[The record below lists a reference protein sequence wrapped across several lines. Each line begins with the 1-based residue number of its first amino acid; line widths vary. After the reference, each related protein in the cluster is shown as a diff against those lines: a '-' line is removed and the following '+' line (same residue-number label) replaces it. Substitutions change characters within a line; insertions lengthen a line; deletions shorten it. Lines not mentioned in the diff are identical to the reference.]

1 MTTRVLPHQQ
11 VRIGEG
17 ISTAVLLV
25 FLLLSVSG
33 SIVSANWTDGLSV
46 TAWAVLGGLALG
58 AGLSRLQRLP
68 GALAHLTALLLG
80 APATALF
87 VASLLPSVLT
97 PKEKL
102 IVLEERLLSWSFK
115 VVSGGA
121 SADSL
126 IFVIQITFLI
136 WLMAYFAGW
145 FVYRRHQVWGA
156 ILPSGIAIVLNLFY
170 AAPQTGIYFGL
181 YILCALLLIVRL
193 NLHAM
198 EQRWRS
204 ESVGYTSDINF
215 DLLTYGAIFS
225 ILLMSLAWLLPASAP
240 GPSWL
245 GVLEPLETPW
255 QDVEDQF
262 NRVFGSLRAVARPGP
277 TSFFGTTLSMGGP
290 VRLGD
295 RPVFDVQTDSGRYLR
310 AAVYDKYSGIGW
322 VNTHLNTVNLG
333 ADDARLAQLP
343 DAMRVE
349 ITQTFKVYLP
359 DQNILY
365 AMSMPV
371 QFNQA
376 IEVRYGQSPD
386 ANPDLPLDPALVR
399 LRRPLRDG
407 DIYTVV
413 SAVSVADEDSLRE
426 ASTRYSPWIES
437 NYLQLPDALPQRVR
451 DLAYTI
457 TAQYSNAYDKATA
470 IERYLRKTITYNE
483 NVSAPPAGRDG
494 VDYTLFDRPEG
505 YCNYYASA
513 MAVLTRAVGIPAR
526 VVSGYASGDYRDGA
540 YHVIESNAHS
550 WVEVYF
556 PGYGWIEFEP
566 TASKPEIERPKKPSF
581 NRENADETPDDSRA
595 PRRDPRDREADL
607 ENVDIGG
614 GWWYPF
620 SSSIWSEP
628 RTWAVA
634 GGGLLLLF
642 AAGALVV
649 VQYRW
654 RRRMGSLAPAAR
666 FYEEMVTRMRWLGLP
681 EERHA
686 TPFERAR
693 TIGDAL
699 PEAREE
705 ISRAAALYVRER
717 FGSKPLD
724 ENERAELS
732 ASWGHVRGEWQRA
745 VLATVAERVTT
756 PPRRFFRDLYRSI
769 ERWGKGSSG
778 N

>member
-1 MTTRVLPHQQ
+1 MTTRALSHRQ

-33 SIVSANWTDGLSV
+33 SIVSANWADGLSV

-58 AGLSRLQRLP
+58 AACARWQRLP
-68 GALAHLTALLLG
+68 SGLAHLTALLLG
-80 APATALF
+80 VPATALF
-87 VASLLPSVLT
+87 VASLLPGVLT
-97 PKEKL
+97 FREKL
-102 IVLEERLLSWSFK
+102 IVLEERFLSWSLK
-115 VVSGGA
+115 VISGGV
-121 SADSL
+121 SADNL
-126 IFVIQITFLI
+126 IFVIQITFLM
-136 WLMAYFAGW
+136 WLMAYAAGW
-145 FVYRRHQVWGA
+145 YVYRRHQVWGA
-156 ILPSGIAIVLNLFY
+156 VLPSGIAIVLNLFY

-225 ILLMSLAWLLPASAP
+225 ILLMAVAWLLPASAP

-245 GVLEPLETPW
+245 GVFEPLQTPW

-262 NRVFGSLRAVARPGP
+262 NRVFGALRAVARPGP
-277 TSFFGTTLSMGGP
+277 TSFVGTTLSMGGP
-290 VRLGD
+290 VRLGN
-295 RPVFDVQTDSGRYLR
+295 RPVMDIQAESGRYWR

-333 ADDARLAQLP
+333 ADDPRLAQLP
-343 DAMRVE
+343 DEMRVD
-349 ITQTFKVYLP
+349 ITQTVKVYLP

-376 IEVRYGQSPD
+376 IEVRYGQSPG
-386 ANPDLPLDPALVR
+386 PDPKSPLDAALVR
-399 LRRPLRDG
+399 LRRPLREG
-407 DIYTVV
+407 DTYTVE
-413 SAVSVADEDSLRE
+413 SAVSVADEDTLRE
-426 ASTRYSPWIES
+426 ASTQYPTWIETD
-437 NYLQLPDALPQRVR
+437 YLQLPEALPQRVR
-451 DLAYTI
+451 DLAKTI
-457 TAQYSNAYDKATA
+457 TAPYSNAYDEATA
-470 IERYLRKTITYNE
+470 IERYLRGNITYNE

-513 MAVLTRAVGIPAR
+513 MAVLARAVGIPAR
-526 VVSGYASGDYRDGA
+526 VVSGYATGDYGDGA
-540 YHVIESNAHS
+540 YHVTESNAHS

-566 TASKPEIERPKKPSF
+566 TASKPEIERPKKQPS
-581 NRENADETPDDSRA
+581 NSENPDQTPDDSRA
-595 PRRDPRDREADL
+595 PRRNPRDREAGL

-614 GWWYPF
+614 GWYPF
-620 SSSIWSEP
+620 GSSLWSEP

-642 AAGALVV
+642 AAGALGVL
-649 VQYRW
+649 QYKW
-654 RRRMGSLAPAAR
+654 RRRMGRLAPAAR
-666 FYEEMVTRMRWLGLP
+666 FYEDLVTRMRWLGIP
-681 EERHA
+681 EQRHA

-699 PEAREE
+699 PEARAE
-705 ISRAAALYVRER
+705 IERATALYVRER
-717 FGSKPLD
+717 FGAKPLD
-724 ENERAELS
+724 DGERRELS
-732 ASWGHVRGEWQRA
+732 ASWVRVRGEWLHA
-745 VLATVAERVTT
+745 LLATIGERITT
-756 PPRRFFRDLYRSI
+756 PPRRVLRDLYRAI
-769 ERWGKGSSG
+769 DRWGKGSTS